1 MSKAIGP
8 GGDQGSK
15 GAVGAGGRCV
25 HRGHGTGRLIAC
37 QRGKYGTA
45 RSQICHSR
53 RMDFG
58 ASRQDHL
65 AGQDDIA
72 VVQAYGELDI
82 STVPQLAALLIPA
95 VAAGGRVILE
105 GEGLSFVDSTGA
117 SLLLKAHRDAIDAAG
132 RLDLVLMAEAVIR
145 VLNLA
150 GLIDIL
156 NVHPSLEAARRAC

>member
-1 MSKAIGP
+1 
-8 GGDQGSK
+8 
-15 GAVGAGGRCV
+15 
-25 HRGHGTGRLIAC
+25 
-37 QRGKYGTA
+37 
-45 RSQICHSR
+45 
-53 RMDFG
+53 MDFG